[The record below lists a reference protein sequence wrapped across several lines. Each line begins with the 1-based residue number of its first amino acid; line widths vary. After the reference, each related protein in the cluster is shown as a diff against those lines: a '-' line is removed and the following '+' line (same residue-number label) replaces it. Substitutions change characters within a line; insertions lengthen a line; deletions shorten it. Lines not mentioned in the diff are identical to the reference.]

1 MGNQRHEET
10 MLYGIKNC
18 DSVKKAIAFFDSHQV
33 PFTFIDLK
41 STALPASLLA
51 DWLRQAPDQLINR
64 RSTTYRSIKA
74 DWAAALLHA
83 EGEAVNNSADNAA
96 DNTADNVADNAAII
110 DLIQANPTVLKRP
123 IITQGNRVVAV
134 GFSAVEYKQRFLVPS

>member
-18 DSVKKAIAFFDSHQV
+18 DSLKKAIAFFDSHQV
-33 PFTFIDLK
+33 PFTFIDLQ

-74 DWAAALLHA
+74 DWAAALLAA

-96 DNTADNVADNAAII
+96 DNTADNAAII

-123 IITQGNRVVAV
+123 IITQGNRIVAV